1 MKNETIILTGGGTA
15 GHVCPNINLST
26 ELNKYF
32 DKIIYIG
39 SKNGIEKKLI
49 TSQTNYDYKSI
60 SSVKF
65 VRRKL
70 LKNLLIP
77 FKLAKAISE
86 AKKILKE
93 SKPSIVFSKGGYVS
107 VPVVIA
113 ASKLKIPIIC
123 HESDVSMGLANKI
136 ASKYATKVCT
146 NFEIT
151 ANKNKNKFIKT
162 GSPLPVSNLTKSQA
176 KEKLKIKTDK
186 PVLLVTGGSLG
197 ASTINEIIFNNID
210 LLTQK
215 YFIIHLVGKGNLNK
229 KLTKKTD
236 YKQIEFSNDMW
247 TIFKAIDL
255 AISRAGANTILELLS
270 NQIPTIFIPLPKG
283 ISRGDQIENAKYIES
298 LSCSKTIFQDEL
310 DIKKL
315 QNKLNLLEKDANII
329 KNQIKTQNFSDGTK
343 LIINTILENKKN
355 WNSPF
360 SFLFLIIKSYIFKTL
375 INIR

>member
-1 MKNETIILTGGGTA
+1 MKNGTIILTGGGTA
-15 GHVCPNINLST
+15 GHVCPNINLSK

-49 TSQTNYDYKSI
+49 ISQTNFDYKSI

-65 VRRKL
+65 IRRKL
-70 LKNLLIP
+70 IKNLLIP

-93 SKPSIVFSKGGYVS
+93 TKPSIVFSKGGYVS

-123 HESDVSMGLANKI
+123 HESDISMGLANKI

-146 NFEIT
+146 NFEVT
-151 ANKNKNKFIKT
+151 AIKNKKKFIKT
-162 GSPLPVSNLTKSQA
+162 GSPLPISNLTKSEA
-176 KEKLKIKTDK
+176 KEKLKIKTNK
-186 PVLLVTGGSLG
+186 PILLITGGSLG
-197 ASTINEIIFNNID
+197 ASIINELVFNNID

-215 YFIIHLVGKGNLNK
+215 YFVIHLVGKNNLNK
-229 KLTKKTD
+229 KLSKKND
-236 YKQIEFSNDMW
+236 YKQIEFSDDMW
-247 TIFKAIDL
+247 TIFKATDL
-255 AISRAGANTILELLS
+255 AISRAGANTILELMI

-283 ISRGDQIENAKYIES
+283 ISRGDQIENAKYIKS

-310 DIKKL
+310 NFKKL
-315 QNKLNLLEKDANII
+315 QNELNLLEKDANFI
-329 KNQIKTQNFSDGTK
+329 KNQIKKQNFSDGTN
-343 LIINTILENKKN
+343 LIIDIILENKKN
-355 WNSPF
+355 WTNPF
-360 SFLFLIIKSYIFKTL
+360 SFFNSKLIVIF
-375 INIR
+375 

>member
-123 HESDVSMGLANKI
+123 HESDISMGLANKI
-136 ASKYATKVCT
+136 ASK
-146 NFEIT
+146 
-151 ANKNKNKFIKT
+151 
-162 GSPLPVSNLTKSQA
+162 
-176 KEKLKIKTDK
+176 
-186 PVLLVTGGSLG
+186 
-197 ASTINEIIFNNID
+197 
-210 LLTQK
+210 
-215 YFIIHLVGKGNLNK
+215 
-229 KLTKKTD
+229 
-236 YKQIEFSNDMW
+236 
-247 TIFKAIDL
+247 
-255 AISRAGANTILELLS
+255 
-270 NQIPTIFIPLPKG
+270 
-283 ISRGDQIENAKYIES
+283 
-298 LSCSKTIFQDEL
+298 
-310 DIKKL
+310 
-315 QNKLNLLEKDANII
+315 
-329 KNQIKTQNFSDGTK
+329 
-343 LIINTILENKKN
+343 
-355 WNSPF
+355 
-360 SFLFLIIKSYIFKTL
+360 
-375 INIR
+375 